1 MKSLKLLAA
10 ALLLGASTLS
20 AADATPTAKA
30 LALPT
35 GSYTLDP
42 AHTKIGFEVV
52 HMMVSTVS
60 GQFDKATATL
70 DLNADPAKC
79 KVTAEIETASINT
92 GTQRRDD
99 HLRSDAFFD
108 AAKYPKITFVSKSF
122 KLDGDKLT
130 VGGDLT
136 IHGTT
141 HPVMLEGRFRGVV
154 LDGYGNEKVGAS
166 LRTTISRKAF
176 NVLWNNLIEAGPV
189 VSDEV
194 DLILNI
200 EAGRPVAKAKE
211 KK

>member
-1 MKSLKLLAA
+1 MKTLRLLSA
-10 ALLLGASTLS
+10 ALLLGVS
-20 AADATPTAKA
+20 ALHAAAPK
-30 LALPT
+30 ALPT
-35 GSYTLDP
+35 GSFSLDP
-42 AHTKIGFEVV
+42 AHSKIGFEVTHLV
-52 HMMVSTVS
+52 VSTVS

-70 DLNADPAKC
+70 DLNANASKS
-79 KVTAEIETASINT
+79 KVSAEIETASINT
-92 GTQRRDD
+92 GNEKRDG
-99 HLRSDAFFD
+99 HLRSADFFD
-108 AAKYPKITFVSKSF
+108 AEKYPKITFVSKSF

-141 HPVMLEGRFRGVV
+141 KPVVLEGRFRGAV

-166 LRTTISRKAF
+166 LRTTISRKEF
-176 NVLWNNLIEAGPV
+176 NVLWSKMVEAGPV

-200 EAGRPVAKAKE
+200 EAGRPVPSD